1 MSGWLDLLFP
11 RDCAVAGT
19 PMEASMP
26 GHLCPA
32 GARRLSR
39 IADPRCVRCGHPFF
53 GIVHEGRACPHCA
66 SLGEGF
72 GRAICPFRAKGEV
85 RDLIHRAKYRE
96 EPQLIDDLA
105 RLAMEDELA
114 RRHLAGAWLV
124 PVPLH
129 ARRLHERG
137 YNQALRLA
145 KALAKEAPG
154 ARMGDWL
161 ERRRDTG
168 QQVRLGREQRLE
180 NMDDAFA
187 MRSGITLPSPSRLV
201 VVDDVLTTGATLA
214 ACAQALRV
222 AGASSVDAFA
232 LGHG

>member
-1 MSGWLDLLFP
+1 L
-11 RDCAVAGT
+11 R
-19 PMEASMP
+19 
-26 GHLCPA
+26 
-32 GARRLSR
+32 
-39 IADPRCVRCGHPFF
+39 
-53 GIVHEGRACPHCA
+53 
-66 SLGEGF
+66 
-72 GRAICPFRAKGEV
+72 
-85 RDLIHRAKYRE
+85 
-96 EPQLIDDLA
+96 
-105 RLAMEDELA
+105 
-114 RRHLAGAWLV
+114 
-124 PVPLH
+124 
-129 ARRLHERG
+129 ERG